1 MVTLVNYRP
10 LASQITRA
18 NLLIISASL
27 LAVLILTNLMIWYL
41 TLERVMVSAELAAR
55 QLSRQVEV
63 MLVFEDESSAN
74 RELRNFAELRALEH
88 VVLLRQDKSI
98 FTSWPNTSSNTFQL
112 NNEQVTAQ
120 QSVKRQDSILII
132 SQPVNNQHET
142 IGFLLIKENLDHEL
156 SWLFEL
162 TILQSSIIAMVLLSA
177 GYWLKNTHNRAFQP
191 LTSLSQLAEKVSL
204 QRDFSLRANIQQQD
218 DIGKLGMHFNE
229 LLKRLQL
236 WQHEQ
241 EQQLAYHEYLG
252 QELRT
257 LAHLDTLTKLR
268 NRLGFNQDLTEQIKN
283 ANLHQLRLALL
294 FIDLDKF
301 KYVNDNFGHQA
312 GDHVLQIFAER
323 VQQAIRSEDQAYR
336 LAGDEFAVLIVNA
349 DIEATV
355 QIAQRVITRWQEPVS
370 YNAEQLPIG
379 CSIGI
384 AIYPD
389 HADCAMTLLEKADIA
404 MYQAKRSGRGKYV
417 VYQAGN

>member
-1 MVTLVNYRP
+1 MVTLLNYRP

-74 RELRNFAELRALEH
+74 RELRNFAELRAVEY
-88 VVLLRQDKSI
+88 VALLRQDKSV
-98 FTSWPNTSSNTFQL
+98 FTIWPNSDSNSTHP
-112 NNEQVTAQ
+112 NIEQASTQ
-120 QSVKRQDSILII
+120 QTVKRQGGILFI
-132 SQPVNNQHET
+132 SQPVKNQYET
-142 IGFLLIKENLDHEL
+142 IGFVLIKENLDHEL

-162 TILQSSIIAMVLLSA
+162 TILQSSIIVLVLLSA
-177 GYWLKNTHNRAFQP
+177 GFWLKHSHTRAFKP

-218 DIGKLGMHFNE
+218 DIGKLAIHFNE

-236 WQHEQ
+236 WQYEQ
-241 EQQLAYHEYLG
+241 EQQLAYQEHLG
-252 QELRT
+252 EELKT
-257 LAHLDTLTKLR
+257 LAHFDTLTKLR
-268 NRLGFNQDLTEQIKN
+268 NRLGFNQDLTEQIKK
-283 ANLHQLRLALL
+283 ANQHQQRLALL

-323 VQQAIRSEDQAYR
+323 FQQAIRSEDQAYR

-370 YNAEQLPIG
+370 YNAQQLPIG

-384 AIYPD
+384 ALYPD
-389 HADCAMTLLEKADIA
+389 HADCAITLLEKADIA

-417 VYQAGN
+417 VYQAGH